1 MFFPSPS
8 APLLKRHE
16 RKKHMNYDKKV
27 ANLERHLEEHP
38 TDYQAV
44 IAHLKARSDAIEHR
58 GWLRMVERHKRLA
71 EVRRMRKER
80 QNAEKHT
87 E

>member
-8 APLLKRHE
+8 APLEKA
-16 RKKHMNYDKKV
+16 RKEKHMNYEKKV

-80 QNAEKHT
+80 QNAE
-87 E
+87 